1 MGESMALA
9 ALAEL
14 KHQRM
19 RDCADLQ
26 KRSEWRPPYAL
37 TTALE
42 LESIEMPRLP
52 AGCARLKHRIMVAVP
67 HANRK
72 YRVDGVAAV
81 VWRFP
86 LDTVLVDRRFPC
98 VSPACTWAMFAAY
111 LDLEEL
117 IVLADSMMRRDRRLR
132 RVTMEELIA
141 YLDGARSYAQSM
153 AEEGGSG
160 RLFRGYANCRRAL
173 RLARSGTDSSME
185 TRTRLVMP
193 RYGLDTPQVNYPV
206 SVKGRPIYLD
216 LAYPEFKI
224 CIEYE
229 GAHHAGQWLN
239 DVTRRQLIEDA
250 GWRYVQVTKL
260 DIGNEDDEERLA
272 ERVARHI
279 REVTG
284 KAVRLTRRKTIMQV
298 CDARSMRRKPLY
310 ERLGFR
316 PLMSDSPDSPADS
329 AYGGG
334 ADELEA
340 IA

>member
-1 MGESMALA
+1 MGESKAVA
-9 ALAEL
+9 ALAEV

-19 RDCADLQ
+19 RQCADLQ
-26 KRSEWRPPYAL
+26 KRSTWRPPYAL

-42 LESIEMPRLP
+42 LEAIEMPRLP
-52 AGCARLKHRIMVAVP
+52 YGHARLNRRIMVAVP

-81 VWRFP
+81 VWPFP
-86 LDTVLVDRRFPC
+86 MDTVCIDRRFVC
-98 VSPACTWAMFAAY
+98 VAPACTWAMFAAY
-111 LDLEEL
+111 LALEEL

-132 RVTMEELIA
+132 RTTVEELIA
-141 YLDGARSYAQSM
+141 YLDGARSYAQDS
-153 AEEGGSG
+153 ACEGGSG

-193 RYGLDTPQVNYPV
+193 RYGLDMPQVNYPV
-206 SVKGRPIYLD
+206 VVNGRRLYLD
-216 LAYPEFKI
+216 LAYPEFMI

-229 GAHHAGQWLN
+229 GSHHAGQWLN

-260 DIGNEDDEERLA
+260 DIGGADEEERLA
-272 ERVARHI
+272 GRVAKHV

-284 KAVRLTRRKTIMQV
+284 REVVLTKRRTIRQV
-298 CDARSMRRKPLY
+298 CDARSTRRRPLY
-310 ERLGFR
+310 ERMGFR
-316 PLMSDSPDSPADS
+316 PLAPVSPVEPDSEGV
-329 AYGGG
+329 AYEY
-334 ADELEA
+334 A
-340 IA
+340 